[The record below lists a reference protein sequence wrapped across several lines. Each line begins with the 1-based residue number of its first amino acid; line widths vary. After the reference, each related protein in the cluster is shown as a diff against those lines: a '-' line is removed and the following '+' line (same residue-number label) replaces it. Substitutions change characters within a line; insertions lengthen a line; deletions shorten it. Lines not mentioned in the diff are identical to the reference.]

1 MRLLGDSVGSRDAL
15 VTARGVGYARSGCGT
30 ACAGIAS
37 CNYLPFVRHTT
48 LRAVAPIPLRTPTA
62 AFVAV
67 SVELRALRLAAQK
80 RHGAW
85 RDQSSSGI
93 MAT

>member
-67 SVELRALRLAAQK
+67 SRRVAGTAAGRTK
-80 RHGAW
+80 AARGVA
-85 RDQSSSGI
+85 RPVI
-93 MAT
+93 